1 MGWTGNTSELTSWA
15 DHHLEVGALLTC
27 PQINQGKA
35 IDMEYGN
42 NIFGHIQCNTWKGKQ
57 LTKYGWKDY
66 FFCWQY
72 PDETWIWFVAIWRH
86 SSVHWRASLFPGMY
100 PILYLSPFRHSF
112 ALLQPSHVTS
122 MSSEHIHLLAIV
134 GSFKSG
140 RVLFLVLQMWSFFP
154 PPFSLSVSKCLREG
168 RMGGWLESGCGRAR
182 ACFWSWCGLI
192 LGPSF
197 VCFCP
202 FSDFFQSR
210 VPASRIFLPFLDF
223 FGCFINL
230 KSYRSMS

>member
-1 MGWTGNTSELTSWA
+1 MGKGLF
-15 DHHLEVGALLTC
+15 
-27 PQINQGKA
+27 
-35 IDMEYGN
+35 
-42 NIFGHIQCNTWKGKQ
+42 FGPPDVK
-57 LTKYGWKDY
+57 
-66 FFCWQY
+66 FF
-72 PDETWIWFVAIWRH
+72 
-86 SSVHWRASLFPGMY
+86 S
-100 PILYLSPFRHSF
+100 
-112 ALLQPSHVTS
+112 
-122 MSSEHIHLLAIV
+122 
-134 GSFKSG
+134 
-140 RVLFLVLQMWSFFP
+140 

-223 FGCFINL
+223 VARIVNL